1 MLSLDSCYSFKRTFM
16 DRGQTLKYVYK
27 KNQFIMIYM
36 IMKFNKERVKLRPLN
51 TKFIKIKFKIVTLK
65 KKGFLGESRDVLS
78 IQCTCKDFYEN
89 LNCPYLLYDFQI
101 LGEPGNDKVKN
112 VIAHVEY
119 PPAAIACLEMYAS
132 CGNLKAINL

>member
-1 MLSLDSCYSFKRTFM
+1 MCQATNTNYGKQQAVNIATVGNCDYSHARNVGTLQDIAAESLLPIIF
-16 DRGQTLKYVYK
+16 
-27 KNQFIMIYM
+27 
-36 IMKFNKERVKLRPLN
+36 E
-51 TKFIKIKFKIVTLK
+51 
-65 KKGFLGESRDVLS
+65 FLGESRDVLS